1 MIPKLETYWALNYLN
16 PNRSITITWSCTVQV
31 TRFNTYFRD
40 RHGRNRY
47 YIDHKVNMIKI
58 LGMIRCTV
66 LLGYWM
72 YISAENCTSS
82 FFARSRSWFQYYH
95 NYWPT
100 RNEIGRVIV
109 HSLSHGATCTNL
121 SLYQV
126 EFTQWPIKASENY
139 SHYFCNHRVAELEGF
154 LEQDCASEKV
164 SLPLMTVIQAAGQ
177 KDNLLDHP
185 LSLEWGRFVTM
196 GRTCPWNCTG
206 LLFGNNQFAWN
217 KLHNSVTVWAGC

>member
-1 MIPKLETYWALNYLN
+1 MIPKLETYWDLNYLN
-16 PNRSITITWSCTVQV
+16 PNRSITMTWSCTVQV

-72 YISAENCTSS
+72 YISWELHVQFFCTVKKLISILPQLLTH
-82 FFARSRSWFQYYH
+82 W
-95 NYWPT
+95 
-100 RNEIGRVIV
+100 NEVGRVIV
-109 HSLSHGATCTNL
+109 HSRSHGATCTNL

-164 SLPLMTVIQAAGQ
+164 ELPLMTVIQAAGQ

-206 LLFGNNQFAWN
+206 LLFGNNPIAWN